1 MPVLSPAYPTRVWAK
16 IESDAFKERFGE
28 GAVIPIKLSTV
39 ADGFFNAYM
48 EYGFLAVD
56 IDEDLEA
63 QLVDIADTLSKRI
76 LNERAEAAASAAQ
89 AL

>member
-48 EYGFLAVD
+48 EYGFLKLS
-56 IDEDLEA
+56 ISTKIWRFNLS
-63 QLVDIADTLSKRI
+63 TLQT
-76 LNERAEAAASAAQ
+76 L
-89 AL
+89 